1 MKTILK
7 VQILSFL
14 ISTFPFSDLKPRM
27 KRNYRGHAASLWL
40 NLVPGLE
47 TSGSWDSRVQ
57 GPHGMLEGATWGL
70 VRNRTTFP
78 GVQQISLNDKV
89 ASLASKYGSCHK
101 YVTWPL
107 CFDNWGLCKYI
118 VPVFLVVSATARVTK
133 LMSPDVRCPALGVWT
148 AWPPPPRTTSWTR
161 RRSTSAT

>member
-1 MKTILK
+1 
-7 VQILSFL
+7 
-14 ISTFPFSDLKPRM
+14 M

-57 GPHGMLEGATWGL
+57 GPHGMLEGDTWGL

-89 ASLASKYGSCHK
+89 GPGQQIWIMSQICYM
-101 YVTWPL
+101 
-107 CFDNWGLCKYI
+107 
-118 VPVFLVVSATARVTK
+118 AT
-133 LMSPDVRCPALGVWT
+133 LS
-148 AWPPPPRTTSWTR
+148 
-161 RRSTSAT
+161 

>member
-1 MKTILK
+1 
-7 VQILSFL
+7 
-14 ISTFPFSDLKPRM
+14 M

-47 TSGSWDSRVQ
+47 TSGSWDSQAQ

-89 ASLASKYGSCHK
+89 GPCLPGQQI
-101 YVTWPL
+101 W
-107 CFDNWGLCKYI
+107 
-118 VPVFLVVSATARVTK
+118 
-133 LMSPDVRCPALGVWT
+133 LMSQICYM
-148 AWPPPPRTTSWTR
+148 
-161 RRSTSAT
+161 ATLC

>member
-1 MKTILK
+1 MKTMKK
-7 VQILSFL
+7 VQHFAHSF
-14 ISTFPFSDLKPRM
+14 SFHFSDLKPRV

-47 TSGSWDSRVQ
+47 NSGSWDSRVQ

-89 ASLASKYGSCHK
+89 GWSQAAQQICH
-101 YVTWPL
+101 TM
-107 CFDNWGLCKYI
+107 I
-118 VPVFLVVSATARVTK
+118 
-133 LMSPDVRCPALGVWT
+133 MS
-148 AWPPPPRTTSWTR
+148 
-161 RRSTSAT
+161 